1 MQLSTEL
8 SNDTWIKLERRAERL
23 GLTAAEAAR
32 VIAVKGA
39 EFFLAMLVG
48 ATNSSIKG

>member
-1 MQLSTEL
+1 MQLTTEL
-8 SNDTWIKLERRAERL
+8 SNDTWIKLERRAKRL

-32 VIAVKGA
+32 VIAVNGA

-48 ATNSSIKG
+48 ATK